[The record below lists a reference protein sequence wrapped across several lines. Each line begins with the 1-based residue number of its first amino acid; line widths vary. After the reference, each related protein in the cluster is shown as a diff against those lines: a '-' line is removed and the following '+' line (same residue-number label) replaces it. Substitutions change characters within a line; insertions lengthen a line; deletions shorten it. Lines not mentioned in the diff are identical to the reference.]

1 MRMLHCSVSRN
12 TRVESLT
19 FLLIS
24 NIHRSNKRISVIFRG
39 TVGGKDIVTDANFFT
54 STPEIF
60 TNSKE
65 DIKMHAGFASEC
77 IDECERVDL
86 PSFRRL
92 SRPFL

>member
-1 MRMLHCSVSRN
+1 MRMLHCVLRN

-24 NIHRSNKRISVIFRG
+24 NLDRSNKRISVVFRG
-39 TVGGKDIVTDANFFT
+39 TVGGKDIVTDANFLT

-60 TNSKE
+60 KNSEE

-77 IDECERVDL
+77 INECESVDC
-86 PSFRRL
+86 FEG
-92 SRPFL
+92 RPFL